1 MFLQSITIIGVLFGC
16 LEAKPVIYRNVSD
29 CSITVDEILHYQGK
43 HSFSKFEH
51 ECLAWTD
58 LQTIY
63 PDVIN
68 EPNFFNDASVKA
80 AKNYCRNPNM
90 NVNGPW
96 CYIQD
101 GDEIIAEECA
111 VCQSLASRPTFPTNV
126 EISDDMFDMPV
137 RTNFFQHVRDELQ
150 RYGIFVRDKVLEII
164 NRMHEKMRNFRARVS
179 DHFNY

>member
-1 MFLQSITIIGVLFGC
+1 MFLQSITIIAVLFGC
-16 LEAKPVIYRNVSD
+16 LEAKPVIYRNVSGEFTRNFFNFAILFYFSD
-29 CSITVDEILHYQGK
+29 CSITVDGILHYQGK

-111 VCQSLASRPTFPTNV
+111 VCQSLG
-126 EISDDMFDMPV
+126 MFKKSV
-137 RTNFFQHVRDELQ
+137 
-150 RYGIFVRDKVLEII
+150 
-164 NRMHEKMRNFRARVS
+164 
-179 DHFNY
+179 